1 MLARR
6 GFQYQLSSKCKLV
19 TEKRF
24 WSRSFER
31 YTSLS
36 LTLYGDKSKLSVKYS
51 VQATD
56 TIIIRL
62 SFPLRYTTR
71 SDSKLTTTWLEIM
84 YGYPFKRLGN
94 TFVCQNISKLLFPI
108 EIGNKG
114 RQRRW
119 NFPFSKKL
127 LPCFHSHCGFWRKG
141 KRLPVESSEDTS
153 HLSGDQRTH
162 KHLPQPWKINIYV

>member
-6 GFQYQLSSKCKLV
+6 GFQYHLSSKCKLV
-19 TEKRF
+19 TERGSKADV
-24 WSRSFER
+24 SSV
-31 YTSLS
+31 TPSSLT

-56 TIIIRL
+56 TIIICL

-84 YGYPFKRLGN
+84 YGN

-119 NFPFSKKL
+119 NFPISKKL

-153 HLSGDQRTH
+153 HLSGDQRTR